1 VTTWQSQQQGY
12 SYHDAVIQRLS
23 NMPPFIVWT
32 LDAQTNIVPWMQV
45 DMVQSGVLREL
56 VISPHNLQGQI
67 DTIGLQVA
75 YWGRLI
81 ALQARVV
88 SVAERRYRVWRSGM
102 EWQLYYEGMKPKMT
116 IDGLAQDIPEP
127 TKKPTKVEVE
137 AMIRLLPDYGPMYN
151 AQEAAIESRM
161 ACDAI
166 YEGFRAKKEVLR
178 ADVWHSADGQVHRR
192 SL

>member
-1 VTTWQSQQQGY
+1 MTSWQSQQQGY

-32 LDAQTNIVPWMQV
+32 LDAQMNIVPWMQV
-45 DMVQSGVLREL
+45 DMMQSGVLREL

-102 EWQLYYEGMKPKMT
+102 EWQLYYENLKPKM
-116 IDGLAQDIPEP
+116 IDGVEMPFDG
-127 TKKPTKVEVE
+127 KKPTKVEVE
-137 AMIRLLPDYGPMYN
+137 AMIRLLPEYAPLYA
-151 AQEAAIESRM
+151 AQEATIESRM